1 MGKTLVI
8 AEKPSVAGDIA
19 RAIGGLK
26 KVGDHYEG
34 DSYIVASAV
43 GHLLELKE
51 PAEYEVKRGKWS
63 FANLPVIPSHF
74 DLAPIKKS
82 ETKLNGLKKL
92 LKSKEV
98 DKVINACDAGREG
111 ELIFR
116 YIMEA
121 TKNKKPIYRLW
132 LQSMTKGAILDAFKH
147 LRTDAQ
153 MQPLADAAKSR
164 SEADWLV
171 GINGTRA
178 MTAFNSKDGGF
189 FLTTVGRVQ
198 TPTLALVVNREEKIR
213 SFAPRNYW
221 EVHADFK
228 VDAGVYEGKYF
239 DPDFKKSSDPDLKA
253 ERLWA
258 AEDAQ
263 KIADAVRGKKGTA
276 TETSKPS
283 TSSCPALYDLTTL
296 QREANSRFGF
306 SAKTT
311 LSIAQALYEKH
322 KLLTYPRTDARALP
336 EDYLPTVKEIL
347 SVVAQTSSLGKFAQ
361 KALKDNYV
369 VFTKK
374 IFNNAKISDHFA
386 IIPTGQEPKS
396 VLSEVEQKIYD
407 LVTKRFIAVFYPPAQ
422 FLNTTR
428 TTVVEDYHFVSE
440 GKVMQHPGWLEV
452 YGRTSE
458 DSGSELVPVAKG
470 ETPLTVKSD
479 ALGLATKP
487 PARYTEASLL
497 SAMENAGK
505 TVEEAELRDAMSEKG
520 IGTPATRAAIIEG
533 LIAQSY
539 LIREGRELIPTA
551 KASQLLTLL
560 KGLNIETLSEAEL
573 TGEWEYKLSQI
584 EKGQLSRKD
593 FMKEIGELTC
603 SIVDRAKSYGAD
615 TVPLSNPAT
624 LKAPCPKCGGKIV
637 ENYRRFACTS
647 CDYSIPKHPGGR
659 TFAPEEVDELL
670 TKGQIG
676 PLEGFI
682 SKMGRPFSAILK
694 LGPAPDYKID
704 FDFGEKPERETVDVE
719 ELRKTEPVGKCPVCG
734 KNVYETENAYVC
746 EDHIDPNAKKKCTF
760 RSSKVILQQPI
771 SREEMSKLLSTGS
784 TDLLHDFVSNRT
796 KRKFSA
802 YLVTDSKGKIGF
814 KFEEKTGDKKAAA
827 GARKS
832 ASKTVRKAEA

>member
-1 MGKTLVI
+1 
-8 AEKPSVAGDIA
+8 
-19 RAIGGLK
+19 
-26 KVGDHYEG
+26 
-34 DSYIVASAV
+34 
-43 GHLLELKE
+43 
-51 PAEYEVKRGKWS
+51 
-63 FANLPVIPSHF
+63 
-74 DLAPIKKS
+74 
-82 ETKLNGLKKL
+82 
-92 LKSKEV
+92 
-98 DKVINACDAGREG
+98 
-111 ELIFR
+111 
-116 YIMEA
+116 
-121 TKNKKPIYRLW
+121 
-132 LQSMTKGAILDAFKH
+132 
-147 LRTDAQ
+147 
-153 MQPLADAAKSR
+153 
-164 SEADWLV
+164 
-171 GINGTRA
+171 
-178 MTAFNSKDGGF
+178 
-189 FLTTVGRVQ
+189 
-198 TPTLALVVNREEKIR
+198 
-213 SFAPRNYW
+213 
-221 EVHADFK
+221 
-228 VDAGVYEGKYF
+228 
-239 DPDFKKSSDPDLKA
+239 
-253 ERLWA
+253 
-258 AEDAQ
+258 
-263 KIADAVRGKKGTA
+263 
-276 TETSKPS
+276 
-283 TSSCPALYDLTTL
+283 
-296 QREANSRFGF
+296 
-306 SAKTT
+306 
-311 LSIAQALYEKH
+311 
-322 KLLTYPRTDARALP
+322 
-336 EDYLPTVKEIL
+336 
-347 SVVAQTSSLGKFAQ
+347 
-361 KALKDNYV
+361 
-369 VFTKK
+369 
-374 IFNNAKISDHFA
+374 
-386 IIPTGQEPKS
+386 
-396 VLSEVEQKIYD
+396 
-407 LVTKRFIAVFYPPAQ
+407 
-422 FLNTTR
+422 
-428 TTVVEDYHFVSE
+428 
-440 GKVMQHPGWLEV
+440 MQHPGWLEV

-615 TVPLSNPAT
+615 TVPLSTPAT

-682 SKMGRPFSAILK
+682 SKMGRPFSAVLK

>member
-213 SFAPRNYW
+213 SFVPRNYW

-520 IGTPATRAAIIEG
+520 I
-533 LIAQSY
+533 
-539 LIREGRELIPTA
+539 
-551 KASQLLTLL
+551 
-560 KGLNIETLSEAEL
+560 
-573 TGEWEYKLSQI
+573 
-584 EKGQLSRKD
+584 
-593 FMKEIGELTC
+593 
-603 SIVDRAKSYGAD
+603 
-615 TVPLSNPAT
+615 
-624 LKAPCPKCGGKIV
+624 
-637 ENYRRFACTS
+637 
-647 CDYSIPKHPGGR
+647 
-659 TFAPEEVDELL
+659 
-670 TKGQIG
+670 
-676 PLEGFI
+676 
-682 SKMGRPFSAILK
+682 
-694 LGPAPDYKID
+694 
-704 FDFGEKPERETVDVE
+704 
-719 ELRKTEPVGKCPVCG
+719 
-734 KNVYETENAYVC
+734 
-746 EDHIDPNAKKKCTF
+746 
-760 RSSKVILQQPI
+760 
-771 SREEMSKLLSTGS
+771 
-784 TDLLHDFVSNRT
+784 
-796 KRKFSA
+796 
-802 YLVTDSKGKIGF
+802 
-814 KFEEKTGDKKAAA
+814 
-827 GARKS
+827 
-832 ASKTVRKAEA
+832 

>member
-121 TKNKKPIYRLW
+121 AKSKKPIYRLW

-213 SFAPRNYW
+213 SFVPRNYW

-228 VDAGVYEGKYF
+228 ANAGIYEGKYF
-239 DPDFKKSSDPDLKA
+239 DPAFKKSSDPDLKA
-253 ERLWA
+253 ERLWS
-258 AEDAQ
+258 AEEAQ
-263 KIADAVRGKKGTA
+263 KIADAVRGKKGTV
-276 TETSKPS
+276 TEISKPS

-322 KLLTYPRTDARALP
+322 KLGSPILVRMPAHCRKTTFLP
-336 EDYLPTVKEIL
+336 LKRFWVRSLRPPP
-347 SVVAQTSSLGKFAQ
+347 SVSSLKRPCRITMSCSPKRSSIMPRSVTTSPLFRPVKCPKG
-361 KALKDNYV
+361 LC
-369 VFTKK
+369 
-374 IFNNAKISDHFA
+374 
-386 IIPTGQEPKS
+386 PKS
-396 VLSEVEQKIYD
+396 S
-407 LVTKRFIAVFYPPAQ
+407 KRF
-422 FLNTTR
+422 TT
-428 TTVVEDYHFVSE
+428 
-440 GKVMQHPGWLEV
+440 
-452 YGRTSE
+452 
-458 DSGSELVPVAKG
+458 
-470 ETPLTVKSD
+470 
-479 ALGLATKP
+479 
-487 PARYTEASLL
+487 
-497 SAMENAGK
+497 
-505 TVEEAELRDAMSEKG
+505 
-520 IGTPATRAAIIEG
+520 
-533 LIAQSY
+533 
-539 LIREGRELIPTA
+539 
-551 KASQLLTLL
+551 
-560 KGLNIETLSEAEL
+560 
-573 TGEWEYKLSQI
+573 
-584 EKGQLSRKD
+584 
-593 FMKEIGELTC
+593 
-603 SIVDRAKSYGAD
+603 
-615 TVPLSNPAT
+615 
-624 LKAPCPKCGGKIV
+624 
-637 ENYRRFACTS
+637 
-647 CDYSIPKHPGGR
+647 
-659 TFAPEEVDELL
+659 
-670 TKGQIG
+670 
-676 PLEGFI
+676 
-682 SKMGRPFSAILK
+682 
-694 LGPAPDYKID
+694 
-704 FDFGEKPERETVDVE
+704 
-719 ELRKTEPVGKCPVCG
+719 
-734 KNVYETENAYVC
+734 
-746 EDHIDPNAKKKCTF
+746 
-760 RSSKVILQQPI
+760 
-771 SREEMSKLLSTGS
+771 
-784 TDLLHDFVSNRT
+784 
-796 KRKFSA
+796 
-802 YLVTDSKGKIGF
+802 
-814 KFEEKTGDKKAAA
+814 
-827 GARKS
+827 
-832 ASKTVRKAEA
+832 

>member
-213 SFAPRNYW
+213 SFVPRNYW

-593 FMKEIGELTC
+593 FMKEIG
-603 SIVDRAKSYGAD
+603 RAHLQY
-615 TVPLSNPAT
+615 
-624 LKAPCPKCGGKIV
+624 CGSGKKLRCRHGSS
-637 ENYRRFACTS
+637 EQS
-647 CDYSIPKHPGGR
+647 GHP
-659 TFAPEEVDELL
+659 
-670 TKGQIG
+670 
-676 PLEGFI
+676 
-682 SKMGRPFSAILK
+682 
-694 LGPAPDYKID
+694 
-704 FDFGEKPERETVDVE
+704 
-719 ELRKTEPVGKCPVCG
+719 
-734 KNVYETENAYVC
+734 
-746 EDHIDPNAKKKCTF
+746 
-760 RSSKVILQQPI
+760 
-771 SREEMSKLLSTGS
+771 
-784 TDLLHDFVSNRT
+784 
-796 KRKFSA
+796 
-802 YLVTDSKGKIGF
+802 
-814 KFEEKTGDKKAAA
+814 
-827 GARKS
+827 
-832 ASKTVRKAEA
+832 

>member
-1 MGKTLVI
+1 
-8 AEKPSVAGDIA
+8 
-19 RAIGGLK
+19 
-26 KVGDHYEG
+26 
-34 DSYIVASAV
+34 
-43 GHLLELKE
+43 
-51 PAEYEVKRGKWS
+51 
-63 FANLPVIPSHF
+63 
-74 DLAPIKKS
+74 
-82 ETKLNGLKKL
+82 
-92 LKSKEV
+92 
-98 DKVINACDAGREG
+98 
-111 ELIFR
+111 
-116 YIMEA
+116 
-121 TKNKKPIYRLW
+121 
-132 LQSMTKGAILDAFKH
+132 
-147 LRTDAQ
+147 
-153 MQPLADAAKSR
+153 
-164 SEADWLV
+164 
-171 GINGTRA
+171 

-676 PLEGFI
+676 RWKAL
-682 SKMGRPFSAILK
+682 SAK
-694 LGPAPDYKID
+694 W
-704 FDFGEKPERETVDVE
+704 DV
-719 ELRKTEPVGKCPVCG
+719 
-734 KNVYETENAYVC
+734 
-746 EDHIDPNAKKKCTF
+746 
-760 RSSKVILQQPI
+760 RSQP
-771 SREEMSKLLSTGS
+771 
-784 TDLLHDFVSNRT
+784 
-796 KRKFSA
+796 
-802 YLVTDSKGKIGF
+802 Y
-814 KFEEKTGDKKAAA
+814 
-827 GARKS
+827 
-832 ASKTVRKAEA
+832 